1 MNRKPTVFISSTIY
15 DLKDLRSSLRW
26 WFEKSGFRVLLSES
40 NDFPVEPNASSY
52 KACISA
58 IQSTDVFVLLIG
70 NRVGGMYDSSNR
82 ISITRQEYREA
93 RTVSENRNLQMIAFV
108 RQELWTIKED
118 RKALEKYVISMIDSE
133 SLEEEAKSLI
143 YHPSKIAD
151 EAEALFSFI
160 DEVTQK
166 KVMNDAIAGN
176 ASFPVNNW
184 INPFSSFEDI
194 VKTLETRLEMKSNLD
209 SLIISH
215 RLKRETIY
223 NLKLL
228 FYRKYDRTNSLGD
241 LMSIRQ
247 KLPNDMDSH
256 IMLNRDDCIILLMFL
271 VESSRPA
278 KCFRIDALSKSISE
292 GIFLEWDSRT
302 CSIIESE
309 LHEALLCIK
318 KNIEEAIDMNDL
330 TTKHIFE
337 ELLQEI
343 TNVVNKKVP
352 YCSIEGFKLV
362 SPVIL
367 SERYENLKLLLT
379 YVFQRLSN
387 ISVSFDFEKL
397 HTERNPFTEANARV
411 VETQISDE
419 LLEDYISGEKNL
431 DWFTKHYGKPALDKI
446 VKLVK
451 EQNPQS

>member
-1 MNRKPTVFISSTIY
+1 
-15 DLKDLRSSLRW
+15 
-26 WFEKSGFRVLLSES
+26 
-40 NDFPVEPNASSY
+40 
-52 KACISA
+52 
-58 IQSTDVFVLLIG
+58 
-70 NRVGGMYDSSNR
+70 
-82 ISITRQEYREA
+82 
-93 RTVSENRNLQMIAFV
+93 
-108 RQELWTIKED
+108 
-118 RKALEKYVISMIDSE
+118 
-133 SLEEEAKSLI
+133 
-143 YHPSKIAD
+143 
-151 EAEALFSFI
+151 
-160 DEVTQK
+160 
-166 KVMNDAIAGN
+166 
-176 ASFPVNNW
+176 
-184 INPFSSFEDI
+184 
-194 VKTLETRLEMKSNLD
+194 
-209 SLIISH
+209 
-215 RLKRETIY
+215 
-223 NLKLL
+223 
-228 FYRKYDRTNSLGD
+228 
-241 LMSIRQ
+241 
-247 KLPNDMDSH
+247 
-256 IMLNRDDCIILLMFL
+256 
-271 VESSRPA
+271 
-278 KCFRIDALSKSISE
+278 
-292 GIFLEWDSRT
+292 
-302 CSIIESE
+302 
-309 LHEALLCIK
+309 
-318 KNIEEAIDMNDL
+318 MNDL